1 MTIPK
6 IFIRKTSWKYDN
18 LPQIFKDIYDES
30 LRNNPEY
37 ELKYFDDDDA
47 DNFIETNFPQYIK
60 YYRELI
66 PKAFKCDIFRLLA
79 LYYYGGIYMD
89 CGLRLLKQIKD
100 FIKHD
105 DELIFV
111 KAFLISNGID
121 NSFIAAK
128 PNHHIILE
136 VLNYIIDNRLKLR
149 NKGTTQYDVTGSQ
162 VIAEFFKNYSQE
174 SIRYF
179 QFNSTGDY
187 ILHEN
192 NEQLVK
198 NKFEEYYNLVYNNNL
213 EYRYDTLWK
222 KDIVFFPR
230 IIHQTGPTD
239 LNRWLNIWKLC
250 QQTWKNNF
258 PDWEYKFWTD
268 QDIEDIVKNDY
279 PSLYQIYK
287 RYNYHIKRVDLA
299 RYCILHK
306 YGGIYADLDY
316 ECIKNFEHLIR
327 ADKVS
332 FVASPWLLMNESPYG
347 ETHQNSLM
355 FSPPQHPFWNIVFK
369 YIKIHRMT
377 PCTLYS
383 TGPQIIMKA
392 INEDPY
398 NTFTLIN
405 KLFCPHYNKNF
416 RICEKFRYD
425 YDALST
431 VDDDEWYGRHYGTA
445 HWP

>member
-1 MTIPK
+1 M
-6 IFIRKTSWKYDN
+6 
-18 LPQIFKDIYDES
+18 
-30 LRNNPEY
+30 
-37 ELKYFDDDDA
+37 KYFDDDDA

-66 PKAFKCDIFRLLA
+66 PKAYNCDIFRLLA

-111 KAFLISNGID
+111 KAFLLSNGID

-258 PDWEYKFWTD
+258 PDWEYKLWTD
-268 QDIEDIVKNDY
+268 EDNDNLVKTEFPEFYKTYNSY
-279 PSLYQIYK
+279 TKLIYK
-287 RYNYHIKRVDLA
+287 IDMV
-299 RYCILHK
+299 RYCILYK
-306 YGGIYADLDY
+306 YGGIYADMDYYCNRNFYNELD
-316 ECIKNFEHLIR
+316 KNKI
-327 ADKVS
+327 S
-332 FVASPWLLMNESPYG
+332 ISESPYK
-347 ETHQNSLM
+347 QNEYLQNALM
-355 FSPPQHPFWNIVFK
+355 ISPKNNKFWLDVIEEGVKRWNNGNID
-369 YIKIHRMT
+369 YIKNHIQLLHIFVHYPHNMMS
-377 PCTLYS
+377 LYNLLKNL
-383 TGPQIIMKA
+383 II
-392 INEDPY
+392 D
-398 NTFTLIN
+398 
-405 KLFCPHYNKNF
+405 
-416 RICEKFRYD
+416 
-425 YDALST
+425 
-431 VDDDEWYGRHYGTA
+431 
-445 HWP
+445 